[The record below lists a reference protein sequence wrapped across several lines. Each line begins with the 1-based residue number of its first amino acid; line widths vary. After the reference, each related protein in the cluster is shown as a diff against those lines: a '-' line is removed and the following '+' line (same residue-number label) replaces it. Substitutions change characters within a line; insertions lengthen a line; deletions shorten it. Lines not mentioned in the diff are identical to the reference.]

1 MASVTSSRA
10 LKSTSLLLSLLF
22 LQLSLIN
29 GHGGDDHDEGSDEH
43 VDLHSDGLIL
53 VKVWCLII
61 MLVTT
66 FAGGVSPYFC
76 RWNESFLLLGTQFAG
91 GVFLGTSLMHFLSD
105 SNGTF
110 GDLTTKTYPF
120 AFMLASAGYLLTML
134 GDCIIAHLTRS
145 SEREI
150 RVEVEEGREAEE
162 EQAKAEKTDVNP
174 VFLKTTSFG
183 DTILLILALCFHSV
197 FEGIAV
203 GVSASKAEAWRN
215 LWTIS
220 LHKIFAAIAMGIA
233 LLRMIP
239 KSLCAFHEVAHAEYT
254 GVTRHYKFNIVLK
267 NVTRLC
273 HTKSMV
279 TVNGEFPGPRIVARD
294 GDRVV
299 VKVVNNVPN
308 QNVTVHWHGIRQLR
322 NPWADG
328 PAYVTQCPIQ
338 TGQSYAYNYT
348 ITDQRGT
355 LFWHAHISWLRAT
368 VYGPIIILPKPNV
381 PYPFP
386 KPYKEIP
393 MLLGEWFNGDTEA
406 IISESLHNG
415 GGPNVSE
422 AFTINGLPGPL
433 YNCSRGTFKLRVKPG
448 KTYLLRLINA
458 AMNDDFFFS
467 VANHTL
473 TTVEADASYVQPFE
487 SEVLHIG
494 AGQTTN
500 VLLRT
505 KPKAPNAQFYILA
518 RPYFTGAGTFDNTTV
533 AGILEYHHNHNH
545 NHNPLL
551 KKSKHHTIFEP
562 TLPLTNASD
571 YVASFAS
578 RFRSLANT
586 EYPACVPQTID
597 KKFFYTVGLGTTP
610 CPKNQT
616 CLGGS
621 IDRKF
626 AASVNNISF
635 VTPSVAILQAHYNK
649 LYDAGVFTGDF
660 PDFPLHPFDY
670 TGNPPNNTL
679 VDSGTRV
686 SVVPFNTSVELIVQ
700 DISILGPESHPLHL
714 HGYNFFVVG
723 QGFGNF
729 DPKTDPLNFNLV
741 DPPARNTAGVPSGGW
756 VALRFIA
763 DNPGAWLMHCHFEAH
778 ASWGLMMVWIVLD
791 GELPD
796 QKVPPPPPDYPMC

>member
-1 MASVTSSRA
+1 MAS
-10 LKSTSLLLSLLF
+10 LSLVAFF
-22 LQLSLIN
+22 L
-29 GHGGDDHDEGSDEH
+29 
-43 VDLHSDGLIL
+43 
-53 VKVWCLII
+53 
-61 MLVTT
+61 
-66 FAGGVSPYFC
+66 AVS
-76 RWNESFLLLGTQFAG
+76 
-91 GVFLGTSLMHFLSD
+91 
-105 SNGTF
+105 
-110 GDLTTKTYPF
+110 
-120 AFMLASAGYLLTML
+120 
-134 GDCIIAHLTRS
+134 
-145 SEREI
+145 
-150 RVEVEEGREAEE
+150 
-162 EQAKAEKTDVNP
+162 
-174 VFLKTTSFG
+174 
-183 DTILLILALCFHSV
+183 
-197 FEGIAV
+197 
-203 GVSASKAEAWRN
+203 
-215 LWTIS
+215 
-220 LHKIFAAIAMGIA
+220 
-233 LLRMIP
+233 
-239 KSLCAFHEVAHAEYT
+239 SLCAFHEVAHAEYT

-308 QNVTVHWHGIRQLR
+308 QNVTVHW
-322 NPWADG
+322 
-328 PAYVTQCPIQ
+328 
-338 TGQSYAYNYT
+338 YA
-348 ITDQRGT
+348 R
-355 LFWHAHISWLRAT
+355 
-368 VYGPIIILPKPNV
+368 
-381 PYPFP
+381 
-386 KPYKEIP
+386 
-393 MLLGEWFNGDTEA
+393 EWFNGDTEA

-433 YNCSRGTFKLRVKPG
+433 YNCSRGAGTFKLRVKPG

-679 VDSGTRV
+679 VDSG
-686 SVVPFNTSVELIVQ
+686 
-700 DISILGPESHPLHL
+700 
-714 HGYNFFVVG
+714 
-723 QGFGNF
+723 
-729 DPKTDPLNFNLV
+729 
-741 DPPARNTAGVPSGGW
+741 
-756 VALRFIA
+756 
-763 DNPGAWLMHCHFEAH
+763 AWLMHCHFEAH